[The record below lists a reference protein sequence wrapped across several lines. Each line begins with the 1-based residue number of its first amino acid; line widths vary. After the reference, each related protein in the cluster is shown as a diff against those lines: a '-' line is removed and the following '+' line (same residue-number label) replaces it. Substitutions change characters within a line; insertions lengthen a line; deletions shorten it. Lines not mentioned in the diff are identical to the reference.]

1 MSLFTSNQANKNKDT
16 GMDKKIASQK
26 DAFQAYISADRL
38 KNSRSMCMLGA
49 VLFVLFSTIDFFALS
64 SSLSD
69 VLAIR
74 GIVIAGLMLGF
85 VLTYQSYFD
94 KYYDYIMSSIYL
106 VAAVGVVV
114 SIYLALPTDYASNI
128 YLATLLI
135 IIMTIFAWS
144 YFSIRTSALLIT
156 TIISSYAFVAI
167 QKEIPVTHM
176 WINIAFLMG
185 ATSIGYFSQHIR
197 NNYLLQ
203 NFLLQQ
209 SLEASVEQ
217 KTIEADQNA
226 FIANHDELTGLPN
239 RRHITKL
246 LEAMLETAK
255 NKNKVMALM
264 FLDLNGFKQVN
275 DIYGHAAGD
284 EVLKIVAQRLELAT
298 RKGDQISRL
307 GGDEFLIG
315 LLMKEGTLT
324 NLEKMAQKFISLI
337 SQDIN
342 IDGVKIK
349 IGASIGV
356 SAYPIHGNTIES
368 LIRVADDQMYKAK
381 HGRKEPVIRAHQP
394 SNSVIVFP
402 NAG

>member
-1 MSLFTSNQANKNKDT
+1 
-16 GMDKKIASQK
+16 MDKITLSQE

-49 VLFVLFSTIDFFALS
+49 VLFLLFSVIDVFALT

-85 VLTYQSYFD
+85 VLTYQSFFD

-114 SIYLALPTDYASNI
+114 SIYLALPADYASKI

-135 IIMTIFAWS
+135 VIMTIFAWS
-144 YFSIRTSALLIT
+144 YFKIRTSALLIT

-167 QKEIPVTHM
+167 QKDIPMAHM

-197 NNYLLQ
+197 DSYLMQ

-209 SLEASVEQ
+209 SLEASVEE
-217 KTIEADQNA
+217 KTKEADQNA
-226 FIANHDELTGLPN
+226 FIAHHDELTGLPN
-239 RRHITKL
+239 RRYITEL
-246 LEAMLETAK
+246 LNEMLKTAK
-255 NKNKVMALM
+255 ENNKVMALM

-275 DIYGHAAGD
+275 DAYGHAAGD
-284 EVLKIVAQRLELAT
+284 EVLKIVARRLELAT

-324 NLEKMAQKFISLI
+324 NLENMAQKFISLI
-337 SQDIN
+337 SQDMN
-342 IDGVKIK
+342 IEGEKIT

-356 SAYPIHGNTIES
+356 AAYPVHGNTIDG
-368 LIRVADDQMYKAK
+368 LIEIADHQMYKAK
-381 HGRKEPVIRAHQP
+381 HGRKEPVIREQQP
-394 SNSVIVFP
+394 SNSVVVFP
-402 NAG
+402 GSAR